1 MFKKHLENFKS
12 LNGYLV
18 FCILVYLQGAL
29 LFGID
34 TGSFGSLQALPS
46 FLRQFGV
53 KNAAGTYALPTKR
66 QSLMNSIPWIGKF
79 VGCFTVEPL
88 IERVGYRNS
97 IIVAAIV
104 QIVALIIE
112 MTAKSWQQFT
122 IGRNF
127 AYLAVGMVENLV
139 PAYCAEVSPTDVRG
153 LLAGSITFVNACG
166 NLWGSGMSR
175 AFVNETGKRGWLI
188 PCGMQLI
195 PPTIILAL
203 VAFTVESP
211 RWLLTKGRKE
221 KALRNMEKLRQRKD
235 VDSGFVAAEIDAIEE
250 AIQLGY
256 ADENQG
262 SWWTLFTD
270 PTNYG
275 RRAWIVASL
284 FIFQQTNG
292 NQFVNSYGPTFYK
305 QVGYGNASFTYAT
318 VGQALTIVGTFGGLI
333 LTDYTGR
340 RPLMIYGGFMCGILL
355 SIGAAVGDV
364 AHKNISET
372 RLVIATFLLLSVFTK
387 ISASNNAF
395 LIGSEI
401 GGTRMRKKIMA
412 FGTANDVLAAFLV
425 TFVTPYL
432 LANPGPNM
440 GPNIGWIFAAAG
452 YLSGFF
458 GVFFTPELA
467 GRTLEEVDEMFEAK
481 IWAWQFKNFK
491 TTGVGRRLGELERH
505 NEEALK
511 AQKQA
516 TSKHVDAPVEGAE
529 TVV

>member
-53 KNAAGTYALPTKR
+53 KNAAGVYALPTKR
-66 QSLMNSIPWIGKF
+66 QSLMNSIPWIGKI

-88 IERVGYRNS
+88 VERVGYRNA
-97 IIVAAIV
+97 IVVAAIV
-104 QIVALIIE
+104 QIVALVIE
-112 MTAKSWQQFT
+112 MTAHTWQQFT

-127 AYLAVGMVENLV
+127 AYLAVGLVENLV
-139 PAYCAEVSPTDVRG
+139 PAYCAEVSPTAVRG

-195 PPTIILAL
+195 PPVIILAL

-211 RWLLTKGRKE
+211 RWLLLKGRKD
-221 KALRNMEKLRQRKD
+221 KALHNMERLRQRSD
-235 VDSGFVAAEIDAIEE
+235 VDSGYVAAEVDAIEE
-250 AIQLGY
+250 AIRLGY
-256 ADENQG
+256 EGKENG
-262 SWWTLFTD
+262 ASWWTLFTD

-305 QVGYGNASFTYAT
+305 SVGYGNASFTYAT
-318 VGQALTIVGTFGGLI
+318 IGQALTIVGTFGGLA

-340 RPLMIYGGFMCGILL
+340 RPLMIVGGFMCGILL

-364 AHKNISET
+364 ADKNISET

-395 LIGSEI
+395 LIGAEI
-401 GGTRMRKKIMA
+401 GGTRMRKKILA

-425 TFVTPYL
+425 TFVSPYL
-432 LANPGPNM
+432 LANPGPNL

-458 GVFFTPELA
+458 GIFFTPELA
-467 GRTLEEVDEMFEAK
+467 NRTLEEVDEMFEAK
-481 IWAWQFKNFK
+481 IWAWQFKNFQ
-491 TTGVGRRLGELERH
+491 TTGVGARLGELERH
-505 NEEALK
+505 NEAALE

-516 TSKHVDAPVEGAE
+516 TSKHVDLPAE
-529 TVV
+529 STEVV